1 MYKLLAV
8 LLFSILVYSCNDSAD
23 KPIATED
30 SVEVPESF
38 PVWQAVLNDSTG
50 RIEMTRVMTEGVDN
64 SSVPGII
71 EIVNENNPDINLEY
85 LKTSH
90 DTVYLKIED
99 AHYLT
104 QQMGTTGASMYMT
117 SLVYNL
123 TELPGNHYVHLDFQE
138 GDHAQPGTFS
148 RQSFAGL

>member
-1 MYKLLAV
+1 MYKPLAAFPFLL
-8 LLFSILVYSCNDSAD
+8 LILSCNNSAD
-23 KPIATED
+23 EPITTTD
-30 SVEVPESF
+30 SVEL
-38 PVWQAVLNDSTG
+38 PVSSPIWQAVLNDSTG
-50 RIEMTRVMTEGVDN
+50 RIEMNRVMIEGADN

-71 EIVNENNPDINLEY
+71 ETVNENNPEIKLEF

-90 DTVYLKIED
+90 DTIYLKIAD

-123 TELPGNHYVHLDFQE
+123 TELPGNHYVHLDFEE

-148 RQSFAGL
+148 RKSFAGL